1 MQWSKF
7 AQWRK
12 VGQWSVSEGNA
23 VGTSVPVPVPVPV
36 YQCTSVPQ
44 YISEPVCI
52 RVPVCIRAQFP
63 LCSVHTVYQC
73 CTGSASVPQCT
84 SVQLAPVCH
93 SASVSQCASAPV
105 SSWHQCTSVPVC
117 QCASVGTSVH
127 PTRPRCSPRPG
138 RQYQC
143 KTSSSS
149 TSYHPKEDSLKNTFS
164 GENTI
169 YNTAYKGCS
178 LWEDRYWVGGLD
190 LVCCPTR

>member
-1 MQWSKF
+1 MEKSRTVECIR
-7 AQWRK
+7 RK
-12 VGQWSVSEGNA
+12 CSWHQCASAS
-23 VGTSVPVPVPVPV
+23 VPV

-93 SASVSQCASAPV
+93 SASVC
-105 SSWHQCTSVPVC
+105 QCTSAPVC

-164 GENTI
+164 GKNTI
-169 YNTAYKGCS
+169 FGLHLFKCAFGKYKFRFVWS
-178 LWEDRYWVGGLD
+178 
-190 LVCCPTR
+190 